1 MACVSGASGARD
13 APPAAVWPPMVTKA
27 AKTSAQKTG
36 PKHRPNTPAQNTRA
50 DDLPPAPGRSWA
62 PFYAPNAALTRKTR
76 FAYKPVPSPAR
87 SNAGRPWFWPVRP
100 RALRFSAMFAVIKTG
115 GKQYRVAAGD
125 EIVVERLEGEPGAKV
140 AFEDVLLVADGD
152 KVQVGAPVVKGASVT
167 GELVGTRKGE
177 KVLVFKKRRR
187 NTYRRKR
194 GHRQVESVVKITQV
208 SA

>member
-1 MACVSGASGARD
+1 
-13 APPAAVWPPMVTKA
+13 
-27 AKTSAQKTG
+27 
-36 PKHRPNTPAQNTRA
+36 
-50 DDLPPAPGRSWA
+50 
-62 PFYAPNAALTRKTR
+62 
-76 FAYKPVPSPAR
+76 
-87 SNAGRPWFWPVRP
+87 
-100 RALRFSAMFAVIKTG
+100 MFAVIKTG
-115 GKQYRVAAGD
+115 GKQYRVTAGD

>member
-1 MACVSGASGARD
+1 
-13 APPAAVWPPMVTKA
+13 
-27 AKTSAQKTG
+27 
-36 PKHRPNTPAQNTRA
+36 
-50 DDLPPAPGRSWA
+50 
-62 PFYAPNAALTRKTR
+62 
-76 FAYKPVPSPAR
+76 
-87 SNAGRPWFWPVRP
+87 
-100 RALRFSAMFAVIKTG
+100 MFAVIKTG

-125 EIVVERLEGEPGAKV
+125 EIVVERLEGGPGAKV

>member
-1 MACVSGASGARD
+1 
-13 APPAAVWPPMVTKA
+13 
-27 AKTSAQKTG
+27 
-36 PKHRPNTPAQNTRA
+36 
-50 DDLPPAPGRSWA
+50 
-62 PFYAPNAALTRKTR
+62 
-76 FAYKPVPSPAR
+76 
-87 SNAGRPWFWPVRP
+87 
-100 RALRFSAMFAVIKTG
+100 MFAVIKTG

>member
-1 MACVSGASGARD
+1 
-13 APPAAVWPPMVTKA
+13 
-27 AKTSAQKTG
+27 
-36 PKHRPNTPAQNTRA
+36 
-50 DDLPPAPGRSWA
+50 
-62 PFYAPNAALTRKTR
+62 
-76 FAYKPVPSPAR
+76 
-87 SNAGRPWFWPVRP
+87 
-100 RALRFSAMFAVIKTG
+100 MFAVIKTG

-125 EIVVERLEGEPGAKV
+125 EIVVERLEGEPGAKF